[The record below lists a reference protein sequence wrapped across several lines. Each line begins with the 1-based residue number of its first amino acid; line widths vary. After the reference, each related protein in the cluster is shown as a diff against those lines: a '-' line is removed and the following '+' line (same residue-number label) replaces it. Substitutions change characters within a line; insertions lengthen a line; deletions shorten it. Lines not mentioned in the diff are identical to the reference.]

1 MSLMIWI
8 TFFVLKWCSAQKY
21 ETINHNCFTSS
32 PSSDETRFCLANT
45 MTKQLKSFSKDI
57 LKGLKHAVELEMDI
71 LTIKNTLEHIK
82 SKVFYAASHGKTN
95 VSFHAI
101 KEGLSCF
108 IAKGETREVPRVYD
122 CDFYIHALE
131 QELVYM
137 FQDSKIQ
144 FKRENG
150 DLSLV
155 SIFWTN
161 D

>member
-1 MSLMIWI
+1 
-8 TFFVLKWCSAQKY
+8 
-21 ETINHNCFTSS
+21 
-32 PSSDETRFCLANT
+32 
-45 MTKQLKSFSKDI
+45 MTKQLKSYSKEI
-57 LKGLKHAVELEMDI
+57 LGGLKSAVELEMDI
-71 LTIKNTLEHIK
+71 LTIKSTLEHIK

-95 VSFHAI
+95 VSFHAS

-108 IAKGETREVPRVYD
+108 MAKGESREVARVYD

-150 DLSLV
+150 DLSMV
-155 SIFWTN
+155 SIFWTTE
-161 D
+161 